1 MRYLIIDNEK
11 IYHANSN
18 IVAFITGALLQLG
31 VDNDKELKRLGDIC
45 ENVYLKASFTDLGRI
60 VDYVYEQR
68 DKIEEMDTREILDEI
83 TGGQW

>member
-31 VDNDKELKRLGDIC
+31 VDNDNELKRLGDIC